1 MTCLWTVDRRLWTS
15 YRFSL
20 VRWQITSM
28 EKEKA
33 RAKAT
38 ASQGDW
44 RTAAWIVITRQNRLT
59 ITVKAFFS
67 DRYFFMAV
75 AFVKGEFYR
84 FANVSR
90 VLCFSLY
97 ASVSRLISSTKFC

>member
-1 MTCLWTVDRRLWTS
+1 
-15 YRFSL
+15 
-20 VRWQITSM
+20 VRWQITST

-44 RTAAWIVITRQNRLT
+44 RMAAWMVITRQNRLT

-84 FANVSR
+84 LANVST
-90 VLCFSLY
+90 VPFFSMRSS
-97 ASVSRLISSTKFC
+97 ASRLFSSAKFC